1 MNKKVKRL
9 PEETMKQIF
18 AHAVALDQNGR
29 LRNTIYAKDST
40 VYVLNSDNT
49 VLLRFNTGQPL
60 PIDGEVRFKAS
71 DYEGDS
77 FQIEDGK
84 MVFTTRCGGVERK
97 KSCGLPDLTF
107 DDVEHIFD
115 SHEPD
120 TDEPFAAALVLTKDI
135 VSILDEN
142 LSHVEISGDKKAG
155 WLIVQRDI
163 YSGAKVEIRQIKAH
177 GMGVHDGSEVS
188 QNFGPIGLRTNDFI
202 ALFLFHGSIRFD
214 FQLLEKRV
222 VYIEA
227 ETAAYDLKGVVA
239 QCVYDEMGT
248 IGATISEESEE
259 KKKPTRRTTKK

>member
-1 MNKKVKRL
+1 MSKKVNKL

-49 VLLRFNTGQPL
+49 VLLRFSTSQPL

-107 DDVEHIFD
+107 ADVEHIFD

-142 LSHVEISGDKKAG
+142 LSHVEISGDKKTG

-177 GMGVHDGSEVS
+177 GMGVHDASEVS

-202 ALFLFHGSIRFD
+202 ALFLFHGSINFA